1 MFEPEKLIQ
10 IVSAW
15 LEYIRQEEM
24 TNAEVEKGW
33 GSYQKVF
40 DEGVGIVGNKL
51 LLDNSCFTQF
61 KQQFLALKRRGHE
74 KEFQIAVAGPQIYK
88 VQGKGK
94 EQRLKYLPLFT
105 IDISS
110 IFQGNYHKSGWDLT
124 GFEFHPVIMN
134 LMRLYRLEEEEAES
148 LIVTGGLLRFLED
161 TFKKKFSTLQAF
173 LNRIDLPEK
182 YKVNRNA
189 YLVRYNFVPFTAQ
202 LKQDLR
208 DILQQLL
215 QDPERCSWLSEN
227 HPAWQY
233 LNGSPAPPR
242 HEVMFWGAFFTH
254 APDEFQ
260 AQGIKH
266 AQNNCLTA
274 LWGGPGTGKTETEL
288 HLVAQQIV
296 QRVKQLLE
304 TGKDENYLM
313 VMSSTNNSAIRK
325 FQNRL
330 VLEGQT
336 APLSLNG
343 GNQGIIKHSTLPLL
357 LEKIEH
363 LRSTQFDPHA
373 HEQAKRAFLETLS
386 QLQRFQEQEPVDRY
400 QRAAAVRLGEQLDV
414 DLQDVREE
422 LAATEQALLSRQQ
435 QLAELSDYSQFPL
448 EDYRQIQAVLSE
460 TWQSLPRDD
469 NSLLKQTLDWIGGI
483 TAERIFERLG
493 RKINIF
499 VLRTLS
505 TPFPFKPPSNRE
517 QLIEARQQ
525 VSQQITT
532 VETWHNLKLELD
544 SQQQRREQL
553 EQKLAD
559 LTTQREEVSAKLKGY
574 PESDFYSRFY
584 RDYHELQIRLFHH
597 AWEFLQL
604 ETLRRSNEVI
614 PSLSTYGS
622 ALSGDGDALLK
633 LEIDGQSIYRDLSLV
648 FPVIT
653 TSLHSLRNMLPHLQP
668 SIIKLSL
675 LDEGGTTLVHQP
687 FPLLVRSQQVVI
699 AGDPQQIEPIVN
711 LCNDTIKQYRLNA
724 FIEPGLTDDD
734 YYRYAPTAKY
744 TATAYHRA
752 AGASG
757 REGDLG
763 TGIILS
769 NHYRSTPPIIS
780 FCSPNYLNG
789 LNILVDKKPS
799 KLGPNLLAYHVEGSH
814 VTQTNPQE
822 IDGIITAISLLL
834 SKGYQIAELG
844 IMSPYLSQAGAL
856 KERLRATWRD
866 FKRDDIGTVHNF
878 QGGQK
883 KAIVFSPYQCSDQHS
898 FWYINRRPNLLN
910 TAVSRAEELFIVIGN
925 LKELENAGS
934 ETKRLIEHIR
944 TRGEISTLP
953 SETSSDCTK
962 QISKK
967 PFKKRQ
973 L

>member
-1 MFEPEKLIQ
+1 MLEPEKLIQ
-10 IVSAW
+10 IVPAW

-40 DEGVGIVGNKL
+40 DEGVRIVGNKL
-51 LLDNSCFTQF
+51 LLDNSFFTQF
-61 KQQFLALKRRGHE
+61 QQQFLALKRRGHE
-74 KEFQIAVAGPQIYK
+74 KEFQIAVAGPQIYQ

-105 IDISS
+105 IDISP

-208 DILQQLL
+208 DILQQLR

-233 LNGSPAPPR
+233 LSGSPSPPR
-242 HEVMFWGAFFTH
+242 HDVMFWGAFFTH

-260 AQGIKH
+260 ARGIKH

-336 APLSLNG
+336 APLYLSG

-357 LEKIEH
+357 LNQIEH

-373 HEQAKRAFLETLS
+373 HEQAQRAFLEALS
-386 QLQRFQEQEPVDRY
+386 QLQRLQEQEPVNQY
-400 QRAAAVRLGEQLDV
+400 QRAAAVSLVEQLDV
-414 DLQDVREE
+414 DIQAVREDI
-422 LAATEQALLSRQQ
+422 AATEQALLSRQQ

-448 EDYRQIQAVLSE
+448 EDYRQIQTVLSE

-483 TAERIFERLG
+483 TAQRVFERLG

-505 TPFPFKPPSNRE
+505 TPFPFQPPSNRE
-517 QLIEARQQ
+517 QLIEAKKQ
-525 VSQQITT
+525 VSQQITS
-532 VETWHNLKLELD
+532 VETWHNLKQELN

-559 LTTQREEVSAKLKGY
+559 LTT
-574 PESDFYSRFY
+574 
-584 RDYHELQIRLFHH
+584 H
-597 AWEFLQL
+597 
-604 ETLRRSNEVI
+604 
-614 PSLSTYGS
+614 
-622 ALSGDGDALLK
+622 
-633 LEIDGQSIYRDLSLV
+633 
-648 FPVIT
+648 
-653 TSLHSLRNMLPHLQP
+653 
-668 SIIKLSL
+668 
-675 LDEGGTTLVHQP
+675 
-687 FPLLVRSQQVVI
+687 
-699 AGDPQQIEPIVN
+699 
-711 LCNDTIKQYRLNA
+711 
-724 FIEPGLTDDD
+724 
-734 YYRYAPTAKY
+734 
-744 TATAYHRA
+744 
-752 AGASG
+752 
-757 REGDLG
+757 
-763 TGIILS
+763 
-769 NHYRSTPPIIS
+769 
-780 FCSPNYLNG
+780 G

-799 KLGPNLLAYHVEGSH
+799 KLGTNLLAYHVEGSH

-822 IDGIITAISLLL
+822 IDGIITTISLLL
-834 SKGYQIAELG
+834 SKGYQIQELG
-844 IMSPYLSQAGAL
+844 IMSPYLSQAVAL

-866 FKRDDIGTVHNF
+866 FKHDDIGTVHNF

-883 KAIVFSPYQCSDQHS
+883 KAIVFSPYQCSSEHS

-944 TRGEISTLP
+944 TWGEISALP
-953 SETSSDCTK
+953 SETFSDSTK
-962 QISKK
+962 QIPQK